1 MSESIKVW
9 DILIRV
15 FHWSLVIFFILA
27 YLTGEGEG
35 STEELH
41 ALAGYIIIGLLIFRI
56 VWGFIGSK
64 HARFSD
70 FVYSP
75 ARIVDY
81 LKSLFTS
88 KPKHFLGHNPAG
100 GAMIILMLI
109 SLALASWSGLKA
121 YGAEGKGP
129 LASAEMSM
137 VSLAQADG
145 WFEEEHKYGEHG
157 GGHEDEF
164 WEEVHEVFVNF
175 TLLLI
180 FLHLVGVLVSSVLHG
195 ENLVRAMITGRKEK
209 QE

>member
-1 MSESIKVW
+1 MAESIKVW
-9 DILIRV
+9 DILVRV
-15 FHWSLVIFFILA
+15 FHWSLVIFFVLA

-35 STEELH
+35 STENLH
-41 ALAGYIIIGLLIFRI
+41 ALAGYVIIGLLVFRL

-75 ARIVDY
+75 ANIAAY
-81 LKSLFTS
+81 LKSLLTT
-88 KPKHFLGHNPAG
+88 KPKHYLGHNPAG

-109 SLALASWSGLKA
+109 SLIMVSWSGLKA
-121 YGAEGKGP
+121 YGVEGKGP
-129 LASAEMSM
+129 LASAEMSL
-137 VSLAQADG
+137 VTLAQADS
-145 WFEEEHKYGEHG
+145 WFEEEEEHG
-157 GGHEDEF
+157 RGGRGEGDEF

-175 TLLLI
+175 TLLLV
-180 FLHLVGVLVSSVLHG
+180 FLHLGGVLVSSLLHK